1 MKHSRYLLGL
11 DAVAVIAFV
20 TIGRDNHDEAVTVA
34 SIGTTAAPFLV
45 GMASGWLVT
54 RAWRRPTAFP
64 VGAGVVAVTVAVGMV
79 LRWLTG
85 SGTAPTFVFVAAA
98 FLALMMLGW
107 RVVAM
112 AVERHRVT
120 ARV

>member
-1 MKHSRYLLGL
+1 VKPSRYLLGL

-20 TIGRDNHDEAVTVA
+20 AIGRDSHEEAVTVA
-34 SIGTTAAPFLV
+34 RVAATAAPFLV
-45 GMASGWLVT
+45 GMATGWLVT
-54 RAWRRPTAFP
+54 RAWSRPTALTTG
-64 VGAGVVAVTVAVGMV
+64 VGIVAVTVAVGMA
-79 LRWLTG
+79 LRRLIG
-85 SGTAPTFVFVAAA
+85 SGTAPTFVIVAAA

-112 AVERHRVT
+112 AVERRRVT